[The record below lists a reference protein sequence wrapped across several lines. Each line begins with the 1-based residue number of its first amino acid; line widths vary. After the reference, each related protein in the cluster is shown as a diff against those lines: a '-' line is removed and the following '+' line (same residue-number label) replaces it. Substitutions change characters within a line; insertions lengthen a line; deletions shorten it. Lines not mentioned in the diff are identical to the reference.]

1 MIIHTWLA
9 DVSALQEERIYD
21 EYYDKVPKE
30 RKEKADCLKKQED
43 KALSVGAW
51 TLFELM
57 KKEYCL
63 QEPVLFNLSHSKS
76 YALCTIALGND
87 AQNQLGCD
95 LEFIGQRREGV
106 AERYFC
112 PEEVEMLQNT
122 EDFYR
127 IWVLKESFMKA
138 TRMGMKLPMD
148 AFSFAFDKEDRP
160 YLRKQPRQFQSQYY
174 FKEYAVKG
182 LPYKIAVCADCDE
195 FAEEIQVVKLK

>member
-9 DVSALQEERIYD
+9 DVSALLDEKKYS
-21 EYYDKVPKE
+21 EYYDKVPE
-30 RKEKADCLKKQED
+30 YRKEKADYLKRQED

-63 QEPVLFNLSHSKS
+63 HEPVLFNLSHSKNC
-76 YALCTIALGND
+76 ALCTIAIGND

-95 LEFIGQRREGV
+95 LEFIGAARKGV

-112 PEEVEMLQNT
+112 SEEVKMIHNT

-138 TRMGMKLPMD
+138 THMGMQLPMNT
-148 AFSFAFDKEDRP
+148 FSFAFDEKDRP
-160 YLRKQPRQFQSQYY
+160 YLLKQPEQFQNQYY
-174 FKEYAVKG
+174 FKEYAVEE
-182 LPYKIAVCADCDE
+182 LPYKIAVCADCDA
-195 FAEEIQVVKLK
+195 FAEEIQIVKL